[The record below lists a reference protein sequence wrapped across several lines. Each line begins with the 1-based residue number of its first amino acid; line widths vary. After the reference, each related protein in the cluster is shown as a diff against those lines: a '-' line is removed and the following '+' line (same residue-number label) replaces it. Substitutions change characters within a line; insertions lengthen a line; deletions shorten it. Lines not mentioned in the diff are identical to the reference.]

1 MMMSVRGIEIT
12 EAMVAAAFDAQLS
25 MVISYIVIVG
35 FVLVGIS
42 MKTFDAVFS
51 RIAEDKSP
59 VISWRFMTSNVFAY
73 FYIILVVLSILTSM
87 SNGVLGIAVG
97 NLYNIFMVVY
107 AYVGFNYAVAVLSI
121 KFKPSTSI
129 IILLVITLLA
139 MSMAL
144 GLLAMFGVLFTI
156 RKNKELS
163 FKEEQ

>member
-1 MMMSVRGIEIT
+1 
-12 EAMVAAAFDAQLS
+12 
-25 MVISYIVIVG
+25 
-35 FVLVGIS
+35 
-42 MKTFDAVFS
+42 
-51 RIAEDKSP
+51 
-59 VISWRFMTSNVFAY
+59 
-73 FYIILVVLSILTSM
+73 M

-121 KFKPSTSI
+121 KFKPTTSI

-156 RKNKELS
+156 RKNRELS